1 MTSTISSS
9 SNQKSPLALW
19 WSQWWPYVLVLG
31 ALILFPFI
39 AGLTIGDHAAAPDGV
54 GFFEA
59 LMLKAESGYAKFWQ
73 GMLIQM
79 FILGIFA
86 MSYDLLLGYT
96 GILSFGHAMFFGT
109 GGYAIAILI
118 GKNFNWPIGWSMV
131 AVVVIA
137 LLQSIVFGLLSLRV
151 KGVYLAMVTLAFAE
165 MFYILAEAG
174 DFRVYTGADDGLHGF
189 PVPPYLSATDYRTR
203 FYFLTLIFFVVVF
216 LVARRLVN
224 SPTGRVLIATRDNE
238 NRALMIGYNTV
249 WFKLSAFVAAGI
261 FAALAGALSALYNV
275 SVTPAV
281 LSTSKTID
289 ALAMTIIGGAGT
301 LIGPIIGASIVQLLG
316 YWLERW
322 FGPTWTLIYGIIFM
336 LIVIFLPYG
345 IVGTIRARSFKWKE
359 GWKRWIDLLRVN
371 PSQDKSKG

>member
-1 MTSTISSS
+1 MTTTKTSF
-9 SNQKSPLALW
+9 NQKSSLKRW
-19 WSQWWPYVLVLG
+19 WSQWWLYMLVLA

-39 AGLTIGDHAAAPDGV
+39 AGLTIGDPAAAPEGA

-79 FILGIFA
+79 FILSIFA

-118 GKNFNWPIGWSMV
+118 SKNFNWPFAWSMV

-137 LLQSIVFGLLSLRV
+137 LLQSVVFGLLSLRV

-174 DFRVYTGADDGLHGF
+174 DFRAYTGADDGLHGF
-189 PVPPYLSATDYRTR
+189 PVPAYLSATDYRTR
-203 FYFLTLIFFVVVF
+203 FYFLALIFFVAVF

-224 SPTGRVLIATRDNE
+224 SPTGRVMIATRDNE
-238 NRALMIGYNTV
+238 NRAMMIGYNTV
-249 WFKLSAFVAAGI
+249 WFKLSAFIAAGV

-275 SVTPAV
+275 SVTPAL
-281 LSTSKTID
+281 LSTAKTID

-301 LIGPIIGASIVQLLG
+301 LVGPVIGATIVQLLG

-322 FGPTWTLIYGIIFM
+322 FGSTWTLIYGIIFM

-345 IVGTIRARSFKWKE
+345 IVGTIRARAFKWKE
-359 GWKRWIDLLRVN
+359 GWQRWIDLLRVK
-371 PSQDKSKG
+371 PPTEE